1 MSVPSIWTITIAKS
15 AMTRTK
21 TARRTAI
28 ARTNATMRTVAAR
41 TNGKTAIATTM
52 KTTGRKRPF
61 ARRAKGLSIIEPIVQ
76 AQSRNGNRF
85 QMGLGDTSVKS
96 NNRTII
102 FKKIPEGTPGLPVQQ
117 PFRRFF
123 SWDSWLGDSGKAAI

>member
-1 MSVPSIWTITIAKS
+1 M
-15 AMTRTK
+15 
-21 TARRTAI
+21 
-28 ARTNATMRTVAAR
+28 
-41 TNGKTAIATTM
+41 
-52 KTTGRKRPF
+52 
-61 ARRAKGLSIIEPIVQ
+61 Q

-123 SWDSWLGDSGKAAI
+123 SLGLLHWLIRQEADCSNLSILDKQFSSPIHFVRHGIFGAFLVIPILPRSNFKGLFRFSQ